1 MTEARSDHQCSSIA
15 EQDTSNFKLSK
26 INNLIEI
33 KKVTD
38 ETTPDSHNPDD

>member
-33 KKVTD
+33 KKVMD
-38 ETTPDSHNPDD
+38 ETNPDSYNPDD